1 MKYKAAMPSKLEH
14 LNSIHAI
21 LIESANHI
29 DKHGHHQFDMWEDKA
44 CCIMGAPRMV
54 KNEAAYSHI
63 VRTLL
68 AHIGYDEAW
77 NDQPG
82 RTKEEVVGALFES
95 TNAIDEQVLESVYG
109 SEWKSI
115 LDLIVEVDSW
125 SQADFDK
132 IQRDNQK
139 QIFAPGQVVD
149 SNYISCLAGFLMT
162 VMTSGKVDNSIPF
175 KNYFDKKYN
184 EINMGLQSW

>member
-1 MKYKAAMPSKLEH
+1 MKSKIEH
-14 LNSIHAI
+14 LNSIHAL

-29 DKHGHHQFDMWEDKA
+29 DRYGHHQFDMWEGKA

-63 VRTLL
+63 VRDLL

-82 RTKEEVVGALFES
+82 RTKEEVVSALSES
-95 TNAIDEQVLESVYG
+95 SNIIDEQALESVYG
-109 SEWKSI
+109 CKWKSI

-125 SQADFDK
+125 NQADFDK

-149 SNYISCLAGFLMT
+149 SCYISCLAGFLAT
-162 VMTSGKVDNSIPF
+162 VMTSGKVGNSTPF
-175 KNYFDKKYN
+175 KNYFDEKYN
-184 EINMGLQSW
+184 EINRQR